1 MKPLFWIAI
10 FGALGALSRYAL
22 VNAMGGRTF
31 PWGTLCVN
39 VLGSALMGFLFVV
52 ILEKALLA
60 PDFKPMLMT
69 GFLGAFTTF
78 SAFSLEVWELFDRG
92 EPMLAFSYMVGSVVL
107 SLLALTLGIYLA
119 RSSF

>member
-22 VNAMGGRTF
+22 VNAVGGRTF

-52 ILEKALLA
+52 IMEKALLA
-60 PDFKPMLMT
+60 PEFKPMLMT

-78 SAFSLEVWELFDRG
+78 SAFSLEAWELFGRG
-92 EPMLAFSYMVGSVVL
+92 EPMLALSYMVGSVVL
-107 SLLALTLGIYLA
+107 SLLALMLGIFLA
-119 RSSF
+119 RTSF